1 MDASNYGSK
10 HDHQRFLK
18 LFADEVNYNK
28 KVPFVKHH
36 QENYDGKFPIW
47 VATELFT
54 LVDCIMKLDT

>member
-28 KVPFVKHH
+28 GDADK
-36 QENYDGKFPIW
+36 I
-47 VATELFT
+47 
-54 LVDCIMKLDT
+54 LD